1 VLKIIKIGI
10 ELKKLW
16 PLKIEG
22 SKKSKN
28 KTPNAIKVGSKTPTK
43 FLVCCFVVVRI
54 QDNL

>member
-10 ELKKLW
+10 ELKKVW